1 MVARRRYFT
10 GGDRVRFVIAKNWSA
25 TDESQEA

>member
-10 GGDRVRFVIAKNWSA
+10 AATEFVTAKNWSA
-25 TDESQEA
+25 TDESQET